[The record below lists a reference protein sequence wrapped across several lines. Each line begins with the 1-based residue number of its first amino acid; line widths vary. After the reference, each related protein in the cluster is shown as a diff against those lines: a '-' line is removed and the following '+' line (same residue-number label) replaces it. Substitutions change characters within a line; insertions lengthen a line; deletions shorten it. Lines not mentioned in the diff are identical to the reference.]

1 MPPKFEFF
9 ENRKDTPEIPTFK
22 FSIPK
27 EERSKSYEE
36 LILPGLEKNI
46 RAELKEEMQRQY
58 FALMEY
64 LRWMGSMDPAKSNSS
79 EADIIAGAENF
90 ADCIAKFN
98 AGMVSEEETA
108 DWFKEEQF
116 WHRKFED
123 SVKKLPTIL
132 VTELQPEE
140 DSQKRIELLCEE
152 DHKFFNEFALFVAC
166 QQVFGK
172 SDGREKVPIEKQ

>member
-1 MPPKFEFF
+1 MVQW
-9 ENRKDTPEIPTFK
+9 
-22 FSIPK
+22 
-27 EERSKSYEE
+27 
-36 LILPGLEKNI
+36 IL
-46 RAELKEEMQRQY
+46 Q
-58 FALMEY
+58 
-64 LRWMGSMDPAKSNSS
+64 KSNLA
-79 EADIIAGAENF
+79 ETNIVEEAENF

-140 DSQKRIELLCEE
+140 DSQKRINFLCEE

-166 QQVFGK
+166 QQALGK
-172 SDGREKVPIEKQ
+172 SDGREKVPVEKK